1 MTTKLFTAA
10 LALAVLSSCGDDSA
24 TPSDARPDG
33 TGSDSGVP
41 GTYRQVEFLARPGI
55 AEALLINNAFLAG
68 YNATA
73 PTFAGVPAATLD
85 MVVGEAK
92 TVLKAIYLGACLIN
106 GAHVPPFTT
115 LTGVQPA
122 GAACHAVGGAILDGS
137 GNLTAASM
145 TAAQNYADRVFGQFI
160 PDVMRIDLGVAS
172 TYQNL
177 CSAAAAGVP
186 LLCGGRLLNDD
197 TIDVTYDYLINGAG
211 TPKDTPIVSR
221 LVSDGVTFSTTEAEN
236 SLNRTSA
243 AFPANGAQGHP
254 AISNTV
260 FPYSGTPL

>member
-1 MTTKLFTAA
+1 MKTKLLAIFLLAA
-10 LALAVLSSCGDDSA
+10 CGGDDAA
-24 TPSDARPDG
+24 TPGDAGPDG
-33 TGSDSGVP
+33 NAPDAAVP
-41 GTYRQVEFLARPGI
+41 LKYVQVEHLARPGI

-73 PTFAGVPAATLD
+73 PTFTGVPQATLD
-85 MVVGEAK
+85 MVVAEAK
-92 TVLKAIYLGACLIN
+92 TVLKAVYLGACFIN
-106 GAHVPPFTT
+106 GSTTPPFTAA
-115 LTGVQPA
+115 TGVQPG
-122 GAACHAVGGAILDGS
+122 GAPCHAVGAALLDGS

-145 TAAQNYADRVFGQFI
+145 TASQAYADRIFSQFI

-177 CSAAAAGVP
+177 CAGAAANIP

-211 TPKDTPIVSR
+211 TPKDAPIVSR
-221 LVSDGVTFSTTEAEN
+221 LVSDGVTFSSTEANN

-243 AFPANGAQGHP
+243 NAANAAQGHP
-254 AISNTV
+254 SISNTV
-260 FPYSGTPL
+260 FPYSANPL